1 MIDPDRWNELSP
13 FLDEALDLE
22 EGQKTAWLRDMSAA
36 RPDVANELHALLAQI
51 ASLDKRGFLEAS
63 AVTELSREPLAGATI
78 GAYTLESQLGRGGM
92 GSVWLARRNDGH
104 FEGEVAI
111 KILKAAPLSRTGE
124 ERFRRE
130 GRVLAKVAHPKIA
143 RILDAGVSD
152 GQQYLVL
159 EYVRGEAIDRY
170 CEDQQLSVE
179 ARIRLFLDVLAAV
192 GHAHANLIV
201 HRDIK
206 PSNILVTEEGVVKLL
221 DFGIAKLLHDDVQ
234 FVPAQGTQ
242 DLTRALTPQ
251 YAAPEQVL
259 NSPITVATD
268 VYSLGVLL
276 YSLLSGQ
283 HPTAAKNASTQHY
296 LRSLVEVEPL
306 RLSEAA
312 PSGKLQ
318 RTFRGDLDNIAS
330 KALKKDPHERY
341 ASVREFAEDLQR
353 YLTNEPVLARPDS
366 TSYRV
371 RKFIARHRLPVAIGA
386 IAFAAVVATGVLA
399 LFEGQR
405 AEAERDRALAQS
417 SRAEAVA
424 NFLYVLITEGPAA
437 DKPVTVDEMLARS
450 QSLLRSEY
458 KGNPEDRAAVT
469 AMLARYCERA
479 RATDVAGPTCLTPV
493 TGTRVP

>member
-13 FLDEALDLE
+13 LLDEALELE
-22 EGQKTAWLRDMSAA
+22 EGQKTAWLQNISAA
-36 RPDVANELHALLAQI
+36 RPEVANALQALLARI
-51 ASLDKRGFLEAS
+51 SSLDKHGFLEAN
-63 AVTELSREPLAGATI
+63 AVAELSREPLVGASV
-78 GAYTLESQLGRGGM
+78 GAYTLQSQLGRGGM

-111 KILKAAPLSRTGE
+111 KILKTGPLSRTGE

-130 GRVLAKVAHPKIA
+130 GRVLAKVAHPRIA

-159 EYVRGEAIDRY
+159 EYVRGVAIDSY
-170 CEDQQLSVE
+170 CEEQQLSVD

-192 GHAHANLIV
+192 GHTHANLIV

-206 PSNILVTEEGVVKLL
+206 PSNILVTEEGAVKLL

-234 FVPAQGTQ
+234 FVSAQGTH

-259 NSPITVATD
+259 NLPITVATD

-283 HPTAAKNASTQHY
+283 HPTATKNASTQHY
-296 LRSLVEVEPL
+296 LRSLVEVEPT
-306 RLSEAA
+306 RLSDAA
-312 PSGKLQ
+312 PSVKLQ
-318 RTFRGDLDNIAS
+318 RAFRGDLDNIVS
-330 KALKKDPHERY
+330 KALKKDPKERY

-353 YLTNEPVLARPDS
+353 YLANEPVLARPDS

-399 LFEGQR
+399 VFEGQR
-405 AEAERDRALAQS
+405 AEAERDRALALS

-424 NFLYVLITEGPAA
+424 NFLYVLITEAPAA
-437 DKPVTVDEMLARS
+437 DKPVTVEEMLSRS
-450 QSLLRSEY
+450 QALLKSEY
-458 KGNPEDRAAVT
+458 QDSPEDRAAVM
-469 AMLARYCERA
+469 AMLAKYCERA
-479 RATDVAGPTCLTPV
+479 RATDGGGATCLTAV